1 MDYLHNILKNHIF
14 GTLLIFVLCILPLT
28 SLPQNFIQAIPYGGQ
43 PQLKQFI
50 KEEMVYPQEAIDNQI
65 QGAVGVFVSIDE
77 TGKVTNMEIFESVD
91 PLIDAEAL
99 RILRKILWDPASY
112 SGVASSSNYSVRIKF
127 NIKKYFRNVKERGYA
142 DHLFPFRPVDQSNII
157 YNYNEVNSIP
167 KLIFTSPSMTLAKF
181 ITKNIEYPKEAMQYN
196 LTGTQTINFV
206 IEPNGR
212 VSNIRPKEYVGAGCC
227 EEAVRLVK
235 LLNWYPGIKNGKAVR
250 VRSGISIQFNLS
262 DDTDIQFVPTFLNNS
277 WQ

>member
-1 MDYLHNILKNHIF
+1 MHYLHNVVKNQIF
-14 GTLLIFVLCILPLT
+14 RTFLIIGLSIASLT
-28 SLPQNFIQAIPYGGQ
+28 SLPQYFIQAIPYGGQ

-65 QGAVGVFVSIDE
+65 QGAVGVLISIDE
-77 TGKVTNMEIFESVD
+77 TGIVTSMEIFESVD
-91 PLIDAEAL
+91 QLIDAEAL

-112 SGVASSSNYSVRIKF
+112 LGVATSSNYSARIKF
-127 NIKKYFRNVKERGYA
+127 NIKKYFRNVKERGYT

-167 KLIFTSPSMTLAKF
+167 KLIFTNQSMSLEKF
-181 ITKNIEYPKEAMQYN
+181 IIKNIEYPKEAIKYN
-196 LTGTQTINFV
+196 ISGTQTINFI

-212 VSNIRPKEYVGAGCC
+212 ISNIRPKEYVGAGCC
-227 EEAVRLVK
+227 EETIRLVK
-235 LLNWYPGIKNGKAVR
+235 LLDWYPGIKNGKAVR